1 MYSRPVPHL
10 SRRREGVFITLVA
23 DRGPRRE
30 GRPELR
36 GERGAFH
43 NFRAPA
49 FDEASLGRRL
59 HDLHADVARCIAEVD
74 GPQFDVAAL
83 LGDAPGDVCVEIV
96 APPPQGRLV
105 DGWGAEVKEGA
116 ALATKLRPP
125 FAAGAPVRYESDE
138 DAFTAPNQRWNGS
151 AIHAPSI
158 QIKYRAFA
166 CDAPSRT
173 SPVATQSLEVIN
185 VNDAP
190 TLLYPARAFAVY
202 AGVAESDDEF
212 PSTVRLAGLEL
223 TDADRDVDAV
233 RVTVSAKYSTSMLS
247 MDAALLPL
255 ADFNSDRDCF
265 GRGAGGWRCEGDGL
279 DDARFT
285 FVAPPSAANRLLQ
298 TLSYRSVATDVRDVV
313 SVEVFDGVGGECL
326 HQHNTASIRDG
337 CFRRNASLTIYVASY
352 ALFEQHAAA
361 RDRDERRRQH
371 RAQQQHARRT
381 KPAKAE

>member
-1 MYSRPVPHL
+1 MIS
-10 SRRREGVFITLVA
+10 LV
-23 DRGPRRE
+23 
-30 GRPELR
+30 
-36 GERGAFH
+36 
-43 NFRAPA
+43 
-49 FDEASLGRRL
+49 
-59 HDLHADVARCIAEVD
+59 
-74 GPQFDVAAL
+74 
-83 LGDAPGDVCVEIV
+83 
-96 APPPQGRLV
+96 
-105 DGWGAEVKEGA
+105 
-116 ALATKLRPP
+116 
-125 FAAGAPVRYESDE
+125 
-138 DAFTAPNQRWNGS
+138 
-151 AIHAPSI
+151 
-158 QIKYRAFA
+158 
-166 CDAPSRT
+166 
-173 SPVATQSLEVIN
+173 
-185 VNDAP
+185 
-190 TLLYPARAFAVY
+190 AVY

-233 RVTVSAKYSTSMLS
+233 RVTVSAMFTTSMLS

-313 SVEVFDGVGGECL
+313 SVEVYDGIGGECL

-361 RDRDERRRQH
+361 RDKDEMQWRKKYGWPYSAFAGLVVLACCCCARCCRRRSSDDGAELKKKRRK
-371 RAQQQHARRT
+371 RAWCCSRRRREDADEEAGAYLSPAEDEKEEPPVPPRATVLQPFATVLQPFEPTELWQLALEGGARVKVLQIHEDGWAEVRDAT
-381 KPAKAE
+381 GTTGLVPACYLDRPPPAPAK